1 MKRLFLIILLA
12 TASIWAENNNPEETF
27 EMKNGRFWN
36 RLVSSDSRVTFL
48 LGLID
53 GWKLREFTKDAIL
66 AKELIAWQGNP
77 KATIGD
83 LTEMITSVY
92 GETENQTLPVGW
104 VAMGCLAVQRG
115 DATRD
120 AVFIVLRKHLT
131 TELGRTDP
139 SPATEIDPIDV
150 ILQFRKH

>member
-1 MKRLFLIILLA
+1 MKRLFLVILLT
-12 TASIWAENNNPEETF
+12 TASICAADNPEETF
-27 EMKNGRFWN
+27 RMKNGRFWN
-36 RLVSSDSRVTFL
+36 GLVAPDNRVTFL

-53 GWKLREFTKDAIL
+53 GWKLRETTKDVIPG
-66 AKELIAWQGNP
+66 KELIAWQGSP

-120 AVFIVLRKHLT
+120 SVFMALRKHLAK
-131 TELGRTDP
+131 ELGRTDP
-139 SPATEIDPIDV
+139 HPANEIDPIDV

>member
-1 MKRLFLIILLA
+1 VKRVSLILLLA
-12 TASIWAENNNPEETF
+12 TAAICAEDNNPQETF
-27 EMKNGRFWN
+27 DMKNGRFWN
-36 RLVSSDSRVTFL
+36 GLVSPDSRVTFM

-53 GWKLREFTKDAIL
+53 GWKLREFTKDTIL
-66 AKELIAWQGNP
+66 AKELIAWHGSP

-120 AVFIVLRKHLT
+120 AVFMALRKHSQQSLARLVPT
-131 TELGRTDP
+131 QP
-139 SPATEIDPIDV
+139 SRLI
-150 ILQFRKH
+150 R